1 MQQFVAL
8 HRDLP
13 FVEMLTVWFLL
24 LVYQIEHV
32 QAIAQL
38 KQNYPYDC
46 EPDHKWGFANE
57 LSEPQALDVRRI
69 FESGTRKVCE
79 CAGN

>member
-1 MQQFVAL
+1 MLSMREMGLQPLQQFVAL

-38 KQNYPYDC
+38 KQNTPTTVNQTTN
-46 EPDHKWGFANE
+46 G
-57 LSEPQALDVRRI
+57 
-69 FESGTRKVCE
+69 VC
-79 CAGN
+79 NDRV